1 MKKQN
6 LFKEITGYDPYPH
19 QIATY
24 EALEKGQSVILH
36 APTGSGKS
44 EAAFIP
50 FTTFRGSSLPKRMIY
65 TLPMRALVNSLCDR
79 FKFRLPSLN
88 IKAQYG
94 QRLESVLFD
103 AECII
108 ATLDQVITSY
118 ACAPLSLGVRYGNI
132 PAGAV
137 AGSFLVFDEVHT
149 FEPMLGL
156 QSSLIL
162 AERLKNL
169 SIPFVIMSATL
180 PTSFA
185 SALSKRLSAKIIE
198 VEEEKIPARMERA
211 VALKENLGDIL
222 SPESVLNLHK
232 SYKGKTIVVC
242 NTVERAI
249 NIYKGLKDKIKP
261 KPILIHSRF
270 FDEDRTRK
278 ENKIKN
284 LFGQN
289 NKERALLIS
298 TQVIEVGMDI
308 SCNLLIT
315 ELAPIDSLIQRAGR
329 CARWGGEGEII
340 VFGIP
345 HHLPYEEFLINKTR
359 TVIENNINKRLTWE
373 LEKDIVDQVL
383 EETFMK
389 AAEPVAG
396 ARAMMYLSK
405 AAFEGRPAIAEKAVR
420 DALSV
425 EVSIHNEPES
435 IGNKVLKLQK
445 SKIHP
450 GIVKQ
455 FFAEKNPKMW
465 LIEQDRNV
473 FDDYLPCI
481 KAFQIRNVKQIHP
494 NDFYI
499 LHSDYA
505 SYSPDEGLILGK
517 AGTLLK
523 PVETEKRQD
532 KSSFNKVPL
541 ETWKTHALN
550 TLEVFEKQILPE
562 EDFLYSK
569 LASFLNIPKD
579 ELLTLFRLT
588 LLLHDL
594 GKLTEEWQYKIGAKK
609 EFLAHSGD
617 IEKKNLPPH
626 ATVSAY
632 ILGDYLRKIWG
643 NILGDAA
650 FFAIAHHHSVR
661 ASKVPK
667 FRLSAGWQE
676 EMNNVLSEKTGIKID
691 TAIFKDF
698 EKQDSSTTLSSHTP
712 AFEKEKTY
720 NTYVILSRALRLADR
735 RSIIYEYK

>member
-1 MKKQN
+1 
-6 LFKEITGYDPYPH
+6 YDPYPH
-19 QIATY
+19 QLATY
-24 EALEKGQSVILH
+24 EALEKGESVILR

-50 FTTFRGSSLPKRMIY
+50 FTTLRGSSLPKRMIY

-79 FKFRLPSLN
+79 FKSFKSRPPSLD
-88 IKAQYG
+88 IKAQHG
-94 QRLESVLFD
+94 QRLESILFD

-118 ACAPLSLGVRYGNI
+118 ACAPLSLGVRHGNI

-149 FEPMLGL
+149 FEPLLGL

-180 PTSFA
+180 PTRFA
-185 SALSKRLSAKIIE
+185 SALSKRFSAKIIE
-198 VEEEKIPARMERA
+198 VEEEKISVRINRA
-211 VALKENLGDIL
+211 VSLKENLGNIL
-222 SPESVLNLHK
+222 SPEIVLNLHK

-249 NIYKGLKDKIKP
+249 NIYKRLKDKIKP
-261 KPILIHSRF
+261 EPILIHSRF
-270 FDEDRTRK
+270 IDEDRARK
-278 ENKIKN
+278 EDDIKN

-329 CARWGGEGEII
+329 CARWGGEGEIF

-345 HHLPYEEFLINKTR
+345 HHAPYDKFLINKTK
-359 TVIENNINKRLTWE
+359 TIIENNKNKRLTWE
-373 LEKDIVDQVL
+373 LEKEMVDQVL
-383 EETFMK
+383 EDTFMK
-389 AAEPVAG
+389 LAKPVAG
-396 ARAMMYLSK
+396 TRAMMYLSK
-405 AAFEGRPAIAEKAVR
+405 AAFEGKPVIAEKAVR
-420 DALSV
+420 DAISV

-435 IGNKVLKLQK
+435 IGDRILTLPRLKIQPEIL
-445 SKIHP
+445 
-450 GIVKQ
+450 KQ
-455 FFAEKNPKMW
+455 FFAGKNPKMW
-465 LIEQDRNV
+465 LIEQDRNF
-473 FDDYLPCI
+473 FDDYIPQV
-481 KAFQIRNVKQIHP
+481 KVFQIRNVKQIHP

-505 SYSPDEGLILGK
+505 SYNPDEGLILGK
-517 AGTLLK
+517 AGAPFK
-523 PVETEKRQD
+523 PVETEKRPG
-532 KSSFNKVPL
+532 KSSFSDIPF
-541 ETWKTHALN
+541 ETWKKHAQN
-550 TLEVFEKQILPE
+550 TLEIFEKNILPE

-569 LASFLNIPKD
+569 LAFFLNIPKD

-632 ILGDYLRKIWG
+632 ILGDYLREFCG

-661 ASKVPK
+661 AVKVPK
-667 FRLSAGWQE
+667 YRLSAGWHE
-676 EMNNVLSEKTGIKID
+676 EMNNVLSEKIGIKLDI
-691 TAIFKDF
+691 AIFKDF
-698 EKQDSSTTLSSHTP
+698 EKQDSSTTLSSHIP

-720 NTYVILSRALRLADR
+720 DTYVILSRALRLADR
-735 RSIIYEYK
+735 RSTIHEHE